1 MRDSHRSSSQGL
13 ALNGDNSN
21 ADGAGAAARR
31 RMIPDVSSG
40 RLAAVRSRLRSGEVS
55 ERKQVGD
62 TESMINE
69 EPSVMQPGGASQ
81 WLE

>member
-1 MRDSHRSSSQGL
+1 MRDSRGSQGL
-13 ALNGDNSN
+13 ALKGTSN
-21 ADGAGAAARR
+21 ADDRKR
-31 RMIPDVSSG
+31 IPTISSG

-62 TESMINE
+62 AESMINE
-69 EPSVMQPGGASQ
+69 EPNVVQPGGASR

>member
-1 MRDSHRSSSQGL
+1 MRDARGGSQGL
-13 ALNGDNSN
+13 ALSGTNN
-21 ADGAGAAARR
+21 ADGRKE
-31 RMIPDVSSG
+31 IPTISSG

-69 EPSVMQPGGASQ
+69 EPSAMQPGGASK

>member
-1 MRDSHRSSSQGL
+1 MRDTRGSQGL
-13 ALNGDNSN
+13 ALSDNSN
-21 ADGAGAAARR
+21 AGRR
-31 RMIPDVSSG
+31 KELPALSSG
-40 RLAAVRSRLRSGEVS
+40 RLAAMRSRLRSGEVS

-69 EPSVMQPGGASQ
+69 EPNVMQPGGASE

>member
-1 MRDSHRSSSQGL
+1 MRDARGGSQGL
-13 ALNGDNSN
+13 ALGETNN
-21 ADGAGAAARR
+21 ADGRR
-31 RMIPDVSSG
+31 AIPAISSG

-69 EPSVMQPGGASQ
+69 EPSAMQPGGASK

>member
-1 MRDSHRSSSQGL
+1 MREARGSQGL
-13 ALNGDNSN
+13 ALSDTSN
-21 ADGAGAAARR
+21 ADGRR
-31 RMIPDVSSG
+31 GVPGISSG